1 MFGPDWSTSP
11 RQYEV
16 SVEYDVSIPMSDG
29 IKINADIWRPR
40 AEGRF
45 PALLGFPPYDKR
57 GQSAPL
63 MPRDMVPSG
72 KLGIGTGR
80 EKGNASLE
88 SGDPNFYAMRGYI
101 HVIANVRG
109 SGASEGLFHLT
120 GPQEVRD
127 GYDLIEWI
135 AAQPWCD
142 GNVAMLGISYFAFLS
157 LYIAA
162 QDPVP
167 PHLRTIY
174 APCASTDQYRD
185 NYYHGGILGY
195 GWQARWFQSLNVRPY
210 NYSLNLLGEEQYYR
224 AIARVL
230 EDEDIRSVPVLV
242 QCLQNPTSG
251 RNSLMVDVLLN
262 QLDSPFWQERVVD
275 YSRIS
280 IPCYLGCCWDHYAL
294 HLSAA
299 FRSWQ
304 QIKMSKKLTVGPKH
318 VDRPMYQHAYESLRW
333 LDHWLKG
340 IDTGMMKEP
349 PVRIFVNGT
358 SDWLEAQDYPLPRTR
373 WTPFYLHE
381 KGYLF
386 EREHWPNEG
395 QSSFDDSPWGRGH
408 IEFWSARFVE
418 RTEMIGHVVLN
429 LFASTTDCEAF
440 FFATLVERDLENR
453 ERILSR
459 GFLRATQRALD
470 PESSLP
476 WFPVHT
482 HARRQ
487 PLTPGEVYEFSIP
500 LAPIGSAF
508 NAGSRIGLR
517 IRSTDDEPD
526 HTYEPTAA
534 RGHLRRQ
541 NPSRV
546 TIYHNQEYP
555 SQLLLPVTKGNRL
568 ETFISSWDPP

>member
-1 MFGPDWSTSP
+1 MA
-11 RQYEV
+11 
-16 SVEYDVSIPMSDG
+16 DG
-29 IKINADIWRPR
+29 IKLNADIWRPR
-40 AEGRF
+40 AEGAF
-45 PALLGFPPYDKR
+45 PALLGFHPYDKR

-88 SGDPNFYAMRGYI
+88 SGDPNFYAMRGYV

-157 LYIAA
+157 LYTAA
-162 QDPVP
+162 QDPAP
-167 PHLRTIY
+167 PHLRTVY

-185 NYYHGGILGY
+185 NYYHGGILGHE
-195 GWQARWFQSLNVRPY
+195 WQARWFQSLNVRPY
-210 NYSLNLLGEEQYYR
+210 NYSLNALGEQEYYR
-224 AIARVL
+224 AVARKL
-230 EDEDIRSVPVLV
+230 EDEDIRSVPALLE
-242 QCLQNPTSG
+242 CLQDPTGG

-262 QLDSPFWQERVVD
+262 DLSSPFWQERMVD

-280 IPCYLGCCWDHYAL
+280 IPCYLGCCWDHYGL
-294 HLSAA
+294 HLPAA
-299 FRSWQ
+299 FRSWS
-304 QIKMSKKLTVGPKH
+304 QIKTPRKLSIGPGH

-333 LDHWLKG
+333 FDHWLKG
-340 IDTGMMKEP
+340 VDTGLLREP

-358 SDWLEAQDYPLPRTR
+358 SDWLEAQDYPLPQTR

-381 KGYLF
+381 RGLLF

-395 QSSFDDSPWGRGH
+395 HSSYDDSPWGRGLL
-408 IEFWSARFVE
+408 EFWSARFVE
-418 RTEMIGHVVLN
+418 RTEMVGHVVLN
-429 LFASTTDCEAF
+429 LFASCTDREAL
-440 FFATLVERDLENR
+440 FFAVLVERDAENR

-459 GFLRATQRALD
+459 GFLRATQRELVA
-470 PESSLP
+470 EASLP
-476 WFPVHT
+476 WLPVHSHT
-482 HARRQ
+482 GRA

-508 NAGSRIGLR
+508 TPGSRIGLR
-517 IRSTDDEPD
+517 IRSTDDEPN
-526 HTYEPTAA
+526 HTHEPTAA

-541 NPSRV
+541 APSRV
-546 TIYHNQEYP
+546 TIYHNREHP
-555 SQLLLPVTKGNRL
+555 SHLLLPITRGNRL
-568 ETFISSWDPP
+568 ETFISTWDPV